1 MIRSYE
7 YVLHEDPFTVRRTV
21 RWADCDPAGVVF
33 TGKFSDYVL
42 SAVALF
48 KEHIA
53 DATGGPGKSL
63 GELFNVGLP
72 CRGMSFDFSGTLW
85 PNDVVDIGCCVGE
98 IRTRS
103 FDVLLNAVTPDG
115 RPIFTATFSPICVRT
130 DARVGTDI
138 PDSMRRALEQF
149 ARKLHHQMELT

>member
-33 TGKFSDYVL
+33 TGKFTEYVL

-48 KEHIA
+48 KEFIA
-53 DATGGPGKSL
+53 EATGGRGKSL
-63 GELFNVGLP
+63 GEQFNVGLP
-72 CRGMSFDFSGTLW
+72 CRGMEFDFTGTLW
-85 PNDVVDIGCCVGE
+85 PNDIVDIRCSIGE

-103 FDVLLNAVTPDG
+103 FDILLDAVSPGD
-115 RPIFTATFSPICVRT
+115 RPIFEAKFSPICVRS
-130 DARVGTDI
+130 DARIGTDI

-149 ARKLHHQMELT
+149 ARKPLL